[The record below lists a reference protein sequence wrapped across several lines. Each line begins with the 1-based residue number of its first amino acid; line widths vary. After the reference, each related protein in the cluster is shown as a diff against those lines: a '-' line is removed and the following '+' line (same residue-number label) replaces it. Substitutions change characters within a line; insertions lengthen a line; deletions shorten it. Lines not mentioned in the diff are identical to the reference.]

1 MLIYESNTLQH
12 HGVKGMKWGVRKE
25 RKSTRTYVSN
35 AKAHKNH
42 EDAERKARMESL
54 AKDKAASKSGQRI
67 TAYQA
72 GKNMRKAAQQAKRDS
87 IEADREQNRQLRDY
101 DRETYGRSYSQSWLQ
116 RNGKRI
122 ATGLAV
128 AGAAVLVSSVLKKKR
143 FGSMPYNNLSNNSY
157 KFTPN
162 FTRNSPVGTALIRL

>member
-116 RNGKRI
+116 RNGKQI
-122 ATGLAV
+122 AAGVIGA
-128 AGAAVLVSSVLKKKR
+128 AGALIVANILSKKA
-143 FGSMPYNNLSNNSY
+143 FGNTPYN
-157 KFTPN
+157 
-162 FTRNSPVGTALIRL
+162 ALKLRRKS

>member
-12 HGVKGMKWGVRKE
+12 HGVKGMKWGVRKKRE
-25 RKSTRTYVSN
+25 SSRVYVSN

-42 EDAERKARMESL
+42 EDAERNARMESL

-87 IEADREQNRQLRDY
+87 IEADRDYNRQLRDY

-116 RNGKRI
+116 RNGK
-122 ATGLAV
+122 TLAKTIV
-128 AGAAVLVSSVLKKKR
+128 VTAAAAAIVSRLTRGQVKAWRKDFAKPTQP
-143 FGSMPYNNLSNNSY
+143 FGKL
-157 KFTPN
+157 
-162 FTRNSPVGTALIRL
+162 

>member
-12 HGVKGMKWGVRKE
+12 HGVKGMKWGVRKKRE
-25 RKSTRTYVSN
+25 SSRVYVSN

-42 EDAERKARMESL
+42 EDAERNARMESL
-54 AKDKAASKSGQRI
+54 AKDKAASKNGQRI

-101 DRETYGRSYSQSWLQ
+101 DYQTYGRGYASSWLS
-116 RNGKRI
+116 RNGKTI
-122 ATGLAV
+122 AAGVVGATGALLV
-128 AGAAVLVSSVLKKKR
+128 ANILKKKG
-143 FGSMPYNNLSNNSY
+143 FGSQTLAQFRKNH
-157 KFTPN
+157 N
-162 FTRNSPVGTALIRL
+162 F